1 MGNFFIQQSDL
12 NNLIEFY
19 FQFEMSSPEA
29 SDDEILSSLHDSSLP
44 DLSSE
49 PEFGYTTTDGQP
61 VVMTVDRIST
71 FKRKSDENL
80 EESLGDAKKPMVF
93 VSVRSE
99 R

>member
-1 MGNFFIQQSDL
+1 MLTITYYNCFNFSH
-12 NNLIEFY
+12 

-29 SDDEILSSLHDSSLP
+29 SDDEIISSLHESSLP

-49 PEFGYTTTDGQP
+49 PGFGYTTASGQP
-61 VVMTVDRIST
+61 VVMTVDRVST
-71 FKRKSDENL
+71 FKRKSNESL
-80 EESLGDAKKPMVF
+80 EESLGYGKKPQVV